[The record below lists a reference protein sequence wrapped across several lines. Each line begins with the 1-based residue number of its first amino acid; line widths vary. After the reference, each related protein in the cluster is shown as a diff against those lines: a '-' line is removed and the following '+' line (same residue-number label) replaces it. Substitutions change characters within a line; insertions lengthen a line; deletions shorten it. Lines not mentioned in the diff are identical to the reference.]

1 MNVRVSKDSL
11 VFLSGRHTASSR
23 GERGPAIDVIRK
35 RRALLREVNEQ
46 IRRSNGSLPGDP
58 ASYILLCE
66 CERGDCLQRLEV
78 PADLYTEVRNDGDR
92 FLVRAGHEDDDV
104 ERVVASDGYSVVRV
118 RPAAR
123 GVRAPSPPAVVWP

>member
-1 MNVRVSKDSL
+1 M
-11 VFLSGRHTASSR
+11 
-23 GERGPAIDVIRK
+23 EVIRK

-46 IRRSNGSLPGDP
+46 IRQTDGALPGDP

-66 CERGDCLQRLEV
+66 CEDADCLQRFEV
-78 PADLYTEVRNDGDR
+78 PAALYAEVRSDGDR
-92 FLVRAGHEDDDV
+92 FIVVAGHEDGDV

-123 GVRAPSPPAVVWP
+123 ELRAPSPLPAA

>member
-1 MNVRVSKDSL
+1 MNVSVSIERP
-11 VFLSGRHTASSR
+11 VCLSGRHTASPR
-23 GERGPAIDVIRK
+23 GEGSEIDVIRK

-46 IRRSNGSLPGDP
+46 IRHTNGSLPGDP

-66 CERGDCLQRLEV
+66 CERADCLQRLEV
-78 PADLYTEVRNDGDR
+78 PADVYAAMRTDWDR
-92 FLVRAGHEDDDV
+92 FVVLAGHEDDDV

>member
-1 MNVRVSKDSL
+1 M
-11 VFLSGRHTASSR
+11 
-23 GERGPAIDVIRK
+23 EVIRK

-46 IRRSNGSLPGDP
+46 IRQTNGAFPGGA

-66 CERGDCLQRLEV
+66 CEDADCLQRFEV
-78 PADLYTEVRNDGDR
+78 PAVLYAEVRSDRDR
-92 FLVRAGHEDDDV
+92 FIVVAGHEDGDV

-123 GVRAPSPPAVVWP
+123 VVQAPSPLPAA